1 MFFDKKHK
9 TLTVILLITV
19 RFKKGNVPLRK
30 LIFSLFTKM
39 LKKQYA
45 SEAATKIPGENLNI
59 LV

>member
-45 SEAATKIPGENLNI
+45 AEAATKIPGEN
-59 LV
+59 